1 MEWYN
6 ILMLI
11 GIPSIIC
18 VIFSSFWTKIMSRAE
33 KRQKEE
39 EEKEAKLEND
49 LVLLKEANQ
58 AQLQAQLYEMGDRLK
73 KQKYASMLEKTCY
86 EKLYNS
92 YHKLGQNG
100 VMTDLYCDVMD
111 LPTEKPQSPRQRK
124 AK

>member
-39 EEKEAKLEND
+39 EEKEAKLKMILCYSRKQIRLSYKHNYMRWAIGLRNKNTLLCWKR
-49 LVLLKEANQ
+49 LVTKNFIIVIINLVK
-58 AQLQAQLYEMGDRLK
+58 MGL
-73 KQKYASMLEKTCY
+73 
-86 EKLYNS
+86 
-92 YHKLGQNG
+92 
-100 VMTDLYCDVMD
+100 
-111 LPTEKPQSPRQRK
+111 
-124 AK
+124 

>member
-6 ILMLI
+6 VLMLI

-39 EEKEAKLEND
+39 QEKEAKLEND
-49 LVLLKEANQ
+49 IILLKEANQ

-124 AK
+124 TK

>member
-18 VIFSSFWTKIMSRAE
+18 VIFSSFWTKIMSKAE
-33 KRQKEE
+33 KRRKEE
-39 EEKEAKLEND
+39 EQKETKLEND
-49 LVLLKEANQ
+49 IILLKEANQ
-58 AQLQAQLYEMGDRLK
+58 AQLQAQLFEMGDRLK

-100 VMTDLYCDVMD
+100 VMTDLYCDVME

-124 AK
+124 TK

>member
-1 MEWYN
+1 
-6 ILMLI
+6 
-11 GIPSIIC
+11 
-18 VIFSSFWTKIMSRAE
+18 MSRAE

-39 EEKEAKLEND
+39 EQKETKLEND
-49 LVLLKEANQ
+49 LILLKEANQ

-100 VMTDLYCDVMD
+100 VMTDLYSDVME
-111 LPTEKPQSPRQRK
+111 LPTEKPQSSRQRK
-124 AK
+124 SK

>member
-18 VIFSSFWTKIMSRAE
+18 VIFSTFWTKIMSRAE
-33 KRQKEE
+33 KRRKKE

-49 LVLLKEANQ
+49 ILLLKEANQ

-111 LPTEKPQSPRQRK
+111 LPTEKPQSSRQRK
-124 AK
+124 TK